1 MSTSVAQEFYK
12 LRAEWEKVD
21 KIQSWKLAVWVAE
34 YPDVDIIDKF
44 MEIERSPIGVFDD
57 LFFRFEST
65 YQGDAVVFEQSLWQE
80 FISWFTP
87 TEKPEMDM
95 HNALYENG
103 FLTQKFIPD
112 TILEPTAKNLW
123 SEFLRL
129 RQLIKEVE
137 ARTHFCLYFPIVA
150 YNKHT
155 IAAWFASVVREVP
168 QGIRLVTMD
177 FAQDRKIKLSGSVR
191 NNSLYVYIHPK
202 LDMTA
207 AIKNEMSKDSGNYDT
222 VDLHARF
229 RKQVMTVME
238 STTEAVNNST
248 LGEIR
253 KLLGITKE
261 IGTLPSHIA
270 GLLVA
275 AQACY
280 SIKETKKS
288 EKYTDEALG
297 HAVTAMQ
304 NNDPT
309 GYPVWK
315 SCMLLKA
322 ALLYGRKERRE
333 ALKVYEAMA
342 DTASK
347 HGDAFYI
354 MEGRRLSGHIYY
366 ELGKPE
372 SGFQQMLLAL
382 AAGAYLDLPLR
393 RQSTFLHAAYMA
405 LYLGSQTRSRADVTE
420 LKLQLEDW
428 LGTDWETLL
437 EQAGIATAKTKMKT
451 SIFN

>member
-1 MSTSVAQEFYK
+1 MATSVAQEFYK
-12 LRAEWEKVD
+12 LRAEWEKAD
-21 KIQSWKLAVWVAE
+21 QIQSWKLAVWVAE
-34 YPDVDIIDKF
+34 YPDVEIIDKF
-44 MEIERSPIGVFDD
+44 MEIERSPIGVFND
-57 LFFRFEST
+57 LFFKFEST
-65 YQGDAVVFEQSLWQE
+65 YQGDAGVFEQALWQE
-80 FISWFTP
+80 FSSWFTP
-87 TEKPEMDM
+87 AGKPEMDL

-103 FLTQKFIPD
+103 FLTQKFFPD
-112 TILEPTAKNLW
+112 TTLEPTAKNLW

-129 RQLIKEVE
+129 RQLIKDVE

-150 YNKHT
+150 YNKYT
-155 IAAWFASVVREVP
+155 IASWFASVVKEVP
-168 QGIRLVTMD
+168 KGIRLVTMD
-177 FAQDRKIKLSGSVR
+177 FAQDRKIKLSLSVH
-191 NNSLYVYIHPK
+191 NSPLCLYIHPK
-202 LDMTA
+202 LDMAA

-229 RKQVMTVME
+229 RKQVMVVMD
-238 STTEAVNNST
+238 STTETVNNST
-248 LGEIR
+248 LREIK
-253 KLLGITKE
+253 KLLGITRE
-261 IGTLPSHIA
+261 IGPLPSHIA

-280 SIKETKKS
+280 AIKETKKS
-288 EKYTDEALG
+288 EKYTDEALEN
-297 HAVTAMQ
+297 ATTAMQ
-304 NNDPT
+304 NNDPA

-333 ALKVYEAMA
+333 ALEVYEAMA
-342 DTASK
+342 DTASE

-372 SGFQQMLLAL
+372 SGFQHMLLAL

-405 LYLGSQTRSRADVTE
+405 LYLGHRTRSRADVEE

-428 LGTDWETLL
+428 LGTDWEALL
-437 EQAGIATAKTKMKT
+437 EQAGIDTATIKMKT

>member
-1 MSTSVAQEFYK
+1 MATSVAQEFYK
-12 LRAEWEKVD
+12 LRAEWERVD

-65 YQGDAVVFEQSLWQE
+65 YQGDAAAFEQALWQE
-80 FISWFTP
+80 FSSWFTP
-87 TEKPEMDM
+87 TENPEMDM

-103 FLTQKFIPD
+103 FLTQKFVPD
-112 TILEPTAKNLW
+112 NTLEPTAKNLW
-123 SEFLRL
+123 GEFLRL
-129 RQLIKEVE
+129 RQLIKDVE
-137 ARTHFCLYFPIVA
+137 ARTHFCLYFPVVA
-150 YNKHT
+150 YNKYT
-155 IAAWFASVVREVP
+155 IAEWFASVVKEVP
-168 QGIRLVTMD
+168 KGIRLVTLD

-191 NNSLYVYIHPK
+191 TISPYVYIHPK

-222 VDLHARF
+222 VDVHARF
-229 RKQVMTVME
+229 RKQVITVME

-248 LGEIR
+248 SGEVK
-253 KLLGITKE
+253 KLLGITRE
-261 IGTLPSHIA
+261 IGTLSSHIA

-280 SIKETKKS
+280 SIKETERS
-288 EKYTDEALG
+288 EKYTDEALE
-297 HAVTAMQ
+297 HAATAMQ
-304 NNDPT
+304 SNDPT

-322 ALLYGRKERRE
+322 ALLYGRKERKE
-333 ALKVYEAMA
+333 AIKVYEEMA
-342 DTASK
+342 DTASG

-354 MEGRRLSGHIYY
+354 MEGRRLTGHIYY
-366 ELGKPE
+366 ELGKSE
-372 SGFQQMLLAL
+372 SGFQNMLLAL
-382 AAGAYLDLPLR
+382 AAGSYLDLSLR

-405 LYLGSQTRSRADVTE
+405 LYLGNQTRSQADVAE
-420 LKLQLEDW
+420 LKLQLEEW
-428 LGTDWETLL
+428 LGPDWEALL
-437 EQAGIATAKTKMKT
+437 EQAGIDTATTKMKT